1 VLWDGATAAIR
12 FTMAG
17 RHVGEFIGA
26 PASSNDIA
34 LPGIT
39 ILHFDGDRV
48 AERFSQADM
57 LGLMVQMGAIPAP
70 A

>member
-1 VLWDGATAAIR
+1 V
-12 FTMAG
+12 
-17 RHVGEFIGA
+17 

-48 AERFSQADM
+48 AERFLQADM